1 MASRSKKSKSSSIS
15 KWLFALS
22 LLMAFAYAAWHY
34 RYAIYKRV
42 WPAVQQYRPS
52 KIPQGFEVHGIDVS
66 RYQGRVDW
74 ASLGKVN
81 RVYPVSF
88 VIMRATMG
96 SLGEDREFP
105 RNWEE
110 TGDRGLIR
118 GAYHYYNPNQ
128 NSTLQAENFILT
140 VDLKTGDL
148 PPVLDIEELSTV
160 QSEEQLILGVRN
172 WLGLVENHYGVKPV
186 IYSGASFYRAHLLDH
201 FSDYPLWV
209 ANYNRVME
217 PLSNDDWIIW
227 QHTDSGTLDGI
238 RGYVDLNVFKGGM
251 KDLQALRIP

>member
-1 MASRSKKSKSSSIS
+1 MVSRNKKNTYPRLLKSIFI
-15 KWLFALS
+15 LAL
-22 LLMAFAYAAWHY
+22 LAGIGFAAWHY
-34 RYAIYKRV
+34 RYAIYRRV
-42 WPAVQQYRPS
+42 WPAVQQFRPS

-66 RYQGRVDW
+66 RYQGKVDW
-74 ASLGKVN
+74 PSLGKVN
-81 RVYPVSF
+81 RVFPVSF

-105 RNWEE
+105 RNWQKAGEKE
-110 TGDRGLIR
+110 LVR
-118 GAYHYYNPNQ
+118 GAYHYYNPDQ

-140 VDLKTGDL
+140 VDLQSGDL

-160 QSEEQLILGVRN
+160 QSTDQLILGLRN
-172 WLGLVENHYGVKPV
+172 WLGMVENHYGVKPI
-186 IYSGASFYRAHLLDH
+186 IYSGASFYSAHLMEH

-209 ANYNRVME
+209 ANYNRVMD
-217 PLSNDDWIIW
+217 PLPGQDWICW

-251 KDLQALRIP
+251 RDLEALRIP